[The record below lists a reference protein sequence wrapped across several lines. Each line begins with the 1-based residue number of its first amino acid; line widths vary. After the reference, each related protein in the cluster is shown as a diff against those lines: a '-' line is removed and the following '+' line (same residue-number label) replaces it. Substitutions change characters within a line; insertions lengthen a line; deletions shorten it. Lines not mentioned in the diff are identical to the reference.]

1 MVKNRKNVGTRF
13 RYSSILY
20 YNHFRRLFLSKRYG
34 QASVAFLRAG
44 RNREAKICDAYV
56 LREKARLVSTTAR
69 ATRIQAFVDT
79 ANAFIICAQDSPSEQ
94 VNERLAYYGTA
105 GECYL
110 EAHDPK
116 NAGDNYRIAEQYTA
130 AACAYQEGG
139 YFDEMV
145 EVITQHGDT
154 IDSGLLERLTTA
166 AKLHYF
172 KVRPNGQLATNY
184 V

>member
-1 MVKNRKNVGTRF
+1 
-13 RYSSILY
+13 
-20 YNHFRRLFLSKRYG
+20 LFFNKRYG
-34 QASVAFLRAG
+34 QASVAFLRAKQ
-44 RNREAKICDAYV
+44 NREAKICDAYL
-56 LREKARLVSTTAR
+56 LREQARLISTTAR

-79 ANAFIICAQDSPSEQ
+79 ANAFIICAQDSPR

-130 AACAYQEGG
+130 AACAYREGG
-139 YFDEMV
+139 NFDKMV
-145 EVITQHGDT
+145 KVITRHGDV
-154 IDSGLLERLTTA
+154 IHSGLVERLTTA

-172 KVRPNGQLATNY
+172 KVYTIGQLVTKY